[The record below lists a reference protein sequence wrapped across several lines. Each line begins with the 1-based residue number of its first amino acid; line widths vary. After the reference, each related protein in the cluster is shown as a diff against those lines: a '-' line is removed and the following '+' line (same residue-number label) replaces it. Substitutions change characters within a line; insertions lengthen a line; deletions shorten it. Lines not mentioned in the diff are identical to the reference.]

1 MKLLL
6 DANISWRL
14 ADKLQIHFDD
24 CLHAD
29 HIGLA
34 IPAKDK
40 EIWDY
45 ALTNNLIIVTN
56 DDDFLNLAN
65 VKGFPPKVVL
75 LRTGNQSN
83 NYIEQLLI
91 KHKANIEALHKSV
104 EYGLLEI
111 F

>member
-14 ADKLQIHFDD
+14 AGKLQLHFET
-24 CLHAD
+24 CLHVD
-29 HIGLA
+29 HIDLT

-40 EIWDY
+40 EIWEY
-45 ALTNNLIIVTN
+45 ALKNSFIIITN
-56 DDDFLNLAN
+56 DDDFVNLVN
-65 VKGFPPKVVL
+65 IIGFPPKVVL

-83 NYIEQLLI
+83 VYIGELLI
-91 KHKANIEALHKSV
+91 RHKKDIEALHNSV

>member
-14 ADKLQIHFDD
+14 AAKLKTNFED
-24 CLHAD
+24 CFHVD
-29 HIGLA
+29 HIGLTV
-34 IPAKDK
+34 PAKDA
-40 EIWDY
+40 EIWAY
-45 ALTNNLIIVTN
+45 AAENNCIIITN

-65 VKGFPPKVVL
+65 AKGFPPKVVL

-83 NYIEQLLI
+83 NYIEELLARHQKDI
-91 KHKANIEALHKSV
+91 VDLSSSS
-104 EYGLLEI
+104 EYGFLEI

>member
-14 ADKLQIHFDD
+14 ADKLQLHFET
-24 CLHAD
+24 CLHVD
-29 HIGLA
+29 NIDLT
-34 IPAKDK
+34 IPPKDK
-40 EIWDY
+40 EIWEY
-45 ALTNNLIIVTN
+45 ALKNSFIIITN
-56 DDDFLNLAN
+56 DDDFVNLVN
-65 VKGFPPKVVL
+65 INGFPPKVVL

-83 NYIEQLLI
+83 VYIGELLI
-91 KHKANIEALHKSV
+91 RHKKDIEALHNSG